1 MPYITMDEIETL
13 IEIENHLGDTENWSI
28 YTTKIW
34 ELIEKLLKRHKK
46 ENERGKLIMREK
58 RKIDKNYG
66 RNYKKSEEA
75 RQHERDYQK
84 KYYLTVTK
92 PKRQAQKG
100 KK

>member
-1 MPYITMDEIETL
+1 MNEIETL
-13 IEIENHLGDTENWSI
+13 IEIENHLGDTENWSV

-66 RNYKKSEEA
+66 RA
-75 RQHERDYQK
+75 QK
-84 KYYLTVTK
+84 K
-92 PKRQAQKG
+92 G
-100 KK
+100 K